1 MPDFHR
7 GRCFLGMT
15 AHTTALFQNKIRV
28 FGGRNGL
35 QALSGVR
42 TLDVG
47 SSLEGME
54 WEEAVTGD
62 RRSRGASGLLRAGV
76 IWLISRRNVMIA
88 VGGRDDASDSRIYG
102 ILASV
107 CSFARPRAH
116 PRLHEET
123 YQTQF

>member
-1 MPDFHR
+1 MFSWHDGTHDGAIPK
-7 GRCFLGMT
+7 
-15 AHTTALFQNKIRV
+15 QNQGVWWQKWV
-28 FGGRNGL
+28 TG
-35 QALSGVR
+35 ADGVR